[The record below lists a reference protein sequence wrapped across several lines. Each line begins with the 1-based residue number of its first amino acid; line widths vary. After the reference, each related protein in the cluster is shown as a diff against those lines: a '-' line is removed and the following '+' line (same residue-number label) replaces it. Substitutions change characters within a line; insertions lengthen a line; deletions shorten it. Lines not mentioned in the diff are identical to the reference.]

1 MRARVFAISAAWVLL
16 ASCGVLAHP
25 VSNDGSD
32 TGNPNGVTSGGTMLT
47 ISASRSNL
55 GVGDTASILGS
66 VGGQAIA
73 NNGSFVA
80 TSSDPTVLFVGGT
93 SMFARS
99 VGSVTITATDNGY
112 QATMGVTVHAAA
124 NGTSATI
131 DVTSTDPPTFSP
143 NNLYVTAGSA
153 VQFVTGTTHNVVFDV
168 VSGAPQNVPVGAGA
182 VIRTFSVVGA
192 FTYSCTVHGETG
204 VVNVTP

>member
-1 MRARVFAISAAWVLL
+1 MRARTCAVSAAVLFS

-32 TGNPNGVTSGGTMLT
+32 TGNPNGLTTGGTILT

-55 GVGDTASILGS
+55 GVGDTASI
-66 VGGQAIA
+66 VGTIGQQAIA

-80 TSSDPTVLFVGGT
+80 TSSDPTILFVGGT

-99 VGSVTITATDNGY
+99 VGAVTVTATDNGY
-112 QATMGVTVHAAA
+112 QATMSVSVHAAA

-131 DVTSTDPPTFSP
+131 GVANTDPPAFSP
-143 NNLYVTAGSA
+143 NNVYVKVGST
-153 VQFVTGTTHNVVFDV
+153 VQFSTGTTHNVVFDLLT
-168 VSGAPQNVPVGAGA
+168 GAPQNIAAGAG
-182 VIRTFSVVGA
+182 VVVRSFTVAGA
-192 FTYSCTVHGETG
+192 FTYSCTVHGEAG
-204 VVNVTP
+204 VVNVMP